1 MPRLRRSI
9 DLSCPRRGLAH
20 GKRIRNAVAYLRC
33 MMYDVRLG
41 EFGSYAANFFV
52 EIIVKNATKTKKR
65 LAKRTENG
73 KLGFPFGRISIA
85 KNEGIIGQAA
95 GKTASFSRKSGSRS
109 IDGIAWK
116 TIN

>member
-1 MPRLRRSI
+1 MATALEMRLLI
-9 DLSCPRRGLAH
+9 
-20 GKRIRNAVAYLRC
+20 
-33 MMYDVRLG
+33 YDVRCTMCDLG
-41 EFGSYAANFFV
+41 SSAATPRIFFV

-73 KLGFPFGRISIA
+73 KLGLPFGRISIA